1 MNKKLLYLTKISIN
15 KKIKTKWF
23 LIANIIFAVLIV
35 GLLNIDS
42 IIEFFGGDFNHT
54 TNIYILDE
62 SGYGVSDSFE
72 MVFNQYEDYM
82 SANTKVEIVS
92 SNEEGYDLVEKDKD
106 NNSILVVVEKDI
118 ENYLKAKIVSNSDV
132 DSILYQ
138 FITSSLDGIKRE
150 YALAYHGI
158 DSVTM
163 ANINSSVSIERIKL
177 SDEESSEDNMDFLM
191 GVIFPILILP
201 VFMLTMFLIQMIGAE
216 INEEKATR
224 GMEIIISNVSAKT
237 HFMSKLISGNCF
249 VLVQGLLLIIYVV
262 MAVGVRFMM
271 TGTFDVS
278 ALLGTDG
285 MNIMD
290 TMSKSLFND
299 SLVYII
305 PFTLILIIL
314 SFIGYS
320 LLAAITSSMTT
331 NMEDFQQVQTPIVL
345 VSLVGYYLAM
355 MASMFEGSLF
365 IRIFSYVPF
374 ISTMLSPALLML
386 GQISILD
393 VVVSIVVMIGVIYVL
408 VKYGLRIYKVGIL
421 NYSSANIWKKMFKAA
436 RNK

>member
-1 MNKKLLYLTKISIN
+1 MSKKLLYLTKISIN

-23 LIANIIFAVLIV
+23 LIANIIFAVLII

-42 IIEFFGGDFNHT
+42 IISFFGGDFNHT

-62 SGYGVSDSFE
+62 SGYGVSNSFDSIFS
-72 MVFNQYEDYM
+72 QYEDY
-82 SANTKVEIVS
+82 IVS
-92 SNEEGYDLVEKDKD
+92 DTQVTLVTSSDEGYKLVQDDEED
-106 NNSILVVVEKDI
+106 NSILVVVEKDI
-118 ENYLKAKIVSNSDV
+118 ENYMSAKIVSNKDI

-138 FITSSLDGIKRE
+138 VITSSLDSIKRE

-158 DSVTM
+158 DSETM

-216 INEEKATR
+216 INEEKSTR

-249 VLVQGLLLIIYVV
+249 VLIQGSLLVIYLI
-262 MAVGVRFMM
+262 MAVGVRFMV
-271 TGTFDVS
+271 TGSVDVS
-278 ALLGTDG
+278 TLLGSDG

-290 TMSKSLFND
+290 TMSKTLLND
-299 SLVYII
+299 SLIYII
-305 PFTLILIIL
+305 PLTLVLIIL

-320 LLAAITSSMTT
+320 LLAAITSSMTV

-345 VSLVGYYLAM
+345 ISLVGYYLAM

-386 GQISILD
+386 GQITILD
-393 VVVSIVVMIGVIYVL
+393 VVISIVVMIGVIYVL

-421 NYSSANIWKKMFKAA
+421 NYSSANIWKRMFKAV